1 MALDI
6 WRKDDIRNVLLG
18 IDLACM
24 LMASDRSETETA
36 IFREGFEAAL
46 SAVAVSLGIC
56 SVDQSGRFRPS
67 VSRAG
72 FPQLMERGW

>member
-1 MALDI
+1 MAVDI

-18 IDLACM
+18 VNLACA
-24 LMASDRSETETA
+24 LMASDRGETETA

-56 SVDQSGRFRPS
+56 SIDQPGKVRPS
-67 VSRAG
+67 VSRVG
-72 FPQLMERGW
+72 FPQLMERGG